1 MVYEKLHDRLVKM
14 SADLIALLA
23 GQENV
28 VAAWQL
34 PTARVRAARR
44 AVRSRR
50 WRRITTRTYLAGPAK
65 PTEQQRLWAAV
76 LHCGEHARLSGR
88 AALNLHGWTLES
100 EPPYDVVVP
109 AGVQP
114 ARRPSWIRLHRVSM
128 TPTGPAATPPRTSVH
143 VATAHAAA
151 WARSEREAM
160 LVVIS
165 ALQQRLTTPAH
176 LLSALAGLPKLRRR
190 RLIADMVKEFRDGA
204 HSLNELDFGTLC
216 RRFSLPEPRR
226 QQRMFDEGGRLR
238 AIDVEF
244 DTASGGVLRVE
255 IEGLHHGG
263 IEQYLIDA
271 DRQNRLQVEN
281 PGTTLRAFAWLLN
294 HDPDPFMT
302 DLGRWLQQT

>member
-190 RLIADMVKEFRDGA
+190 RLIADMVQEFRDGA

-226 QQRMFDEGGRLR
+226 QQRMFDEGG
-238 AIDVEF
+238 ACGPSMSSS
-244 DTASGGVLRVE
+244 TPHRVGCCGWRSKAC
-255 IEGLHHGG
+255 ITGRSSSTSSTPTVRTGCRWR
-263 IEQYLIDA
+263 I
-271 DRQNRLQVEN
+271 
-281 PGTTLRAFAWLLN
+281 PGPRCGPSRGCSTT
-294 HDPDPFMT
+294 T
-302 DLGRWLQQT
+302 QTPS